1 MDTGKKFRVS
11 RTLESY
17 GGLREQINKLSVEE
31 VISCLDIEIA
41 TTRRPTVIRRLI
53 ARAVRLNEM
62 TYRNQLMEKYHAP
75 SSFENR

>member
-17 GGLREQINKLSVEE
+17 EGLREQINNLNAEE
-31 VISCLDIEIA
+31 VINCLDIEAA
-41 TTRRPTVIRRLI
+41 TTRRPTVIKRLI

-62 TYRNQLMEKYHAP
+62 TYRNQLMEKYHVP
-75 SSFENR
+75 SSIENR